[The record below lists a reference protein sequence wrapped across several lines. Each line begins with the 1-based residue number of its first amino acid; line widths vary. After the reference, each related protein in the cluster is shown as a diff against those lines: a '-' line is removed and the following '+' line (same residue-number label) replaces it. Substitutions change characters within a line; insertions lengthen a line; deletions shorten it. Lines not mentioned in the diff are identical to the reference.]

1 MLQLFENGRNF
12 GLFPTMFPLD
22 GFWCGFGR
30 FPTIY
35 CVCWKT
41 AEISAVFQQCLFS
54 KDLGTVSAVFQQ
66 FQPLF
71 FMGGKKTAEILTIF
85 LLPQVFRPFSNNGF
99 WPFSNKFLAILQL
112 IAKTAIFRAS
122 QAIAHAARTIQNHT
136 TPFRLHSY
144 SVSSCRFS
152 SKSAPFCYHL
162 FTANPNG
169 GYHPTQAG
177 SAKSLSVG
185 PSGPKK

>member
-12 GLFPTMFPLD
+12 GRFPTMFPLD
-22 GFWCGFGR
+22 WFWCGFGR

-71 FMGGKKTAEILTIF
+71 LWVVGKRPK
-85 LLPQVFRPFSNNGF
+85 FRPFSNKHSRLFENGRNF
-99 WPFSNKFLAILQL
+99 GRFP
-112 IAKTAIFRAS
+112 
-122 QAIAHAARTIQNHT
+122 T
-136 TPFRLHSY
+136 TPNVSAVFQQLCFGRFPTTVFGRFPTNFRPFY
-144 SVSSCRFS
+144 S
-152 SKSAPFCYHL
+152 
-162 FTANPNG
+162 
-169 GYHPTQAG
+169 
-177 SAKSLSVG
+177 
-185 PSGPKK
+185 